1 MRSPLNIIVVLAVL
15 FSGLL
20 AFIQPAYGQ
29 DKQVLLLSSQSAQM
43 VDLEGK
49 SYRKVVGPARF
60 LHNDTY
66 LICDTALWNVETKII
81 EAWGNVSV
89 KQEETVLTSDKL
101 IYLIDKDLAQ
111 FRGTEVQ
118 LVDKDHNTL
127 RTRHLDYNTKDS
139 VAVFSNG
146 GSMRDKDGQIIESIN
161 GKYESKIK
169 LFTFVDNVNMFTDSI
184 FVKTNTLKYESD
196 KNLATFGR
204 NTNAWKDENMLS
216 AEDGWYNRGK
226 EVFFFRRNVH
236 VMSDSQEGWCDS
248 LYFYRNTSD
257 VEMLGNAQVSDTTRN
272 VFALAGRIFY
282 LDSLSKVTMTRKP
295 AVITETEEKGVRD
308 TIYLG
313 AEKLIYYAIPMCDVD
328 SAAVAEAAKREEILN
343 VDAIGAFRKKA
354 AEEAAKAA
362 EQEALNDPNYRAKH
376 GLDPTGKKIGGQKGA
391 PQNPSASAPSPAPA
405 SVPAAKDTPQDTIA
419 TGDSLA
425 LVDSLAVSDSLVA
438 MDTVAIEPP
447 KDTTRIGFL
456 EALRNVRIYR
466 KDVQMVCDSL
476 MYTDLD
482 SLARMYKDPVIWQDT
497 TRQYSSDSLYV
508 VVDKGGLEKASLMS
522 NAFIAIQQDT
532 AHYNQIKST
541 EMMAY
546 FEKDGGLRRF
556 DAMGGTSAIFY
567 VEEND
572 VLATVNKTDSKM
584 MSAVFKDGEI
594 QRVYYFE
601 QAKND
606 GYPVVQLT
614 REERFLKGFNWQEE
628 RRPVDRNAVTPLSLR
643 PSERL
648 KYDARP
654 RAEYKQTNIYFPGYI
669 DDVYRQ
675 IQVRDS
681 LRRVRERDRK
691 IAEREAAAQA
701 RRDSLAL
708 ADSLVRA
715 DSLFR
720 VDSIARADSL
730 RLVEEEALKAAADSL
745 KAEADSLSVADSL
758 AASAQTLTPE
768 EIKAA
773 KKAEAKRK
781 REEYKAA
788 MAAQKQKRKE
798 EKEKH
803 WADLD
808 QRDADKQKV
817 KEEKKLQK
825 LRKKKRKA
833 LEDQARQA
841 ARDAELLEKY
851 RLKYEQQ
858 KQKEAFDASA
868 EASSKTSSK
877 KTSDKSVGVT
887 PLQTGK

>member
-1 MRSPLNIIVVLAVL
+1 MKLPLNIAIVSAVL

-139 VAVFSNG
+139 VAVFSKG

-282 LDSLSKVTMTRKP
+282 LDSLSKVTLTRKP

-308 TIYLG
+308 TVYLG

-376 GLDPTGKKIGGQKGA
+376 GLDATGKKVGGQKGA
-391 PQNPSASAPSPAPA
+391 PQTPSAPAPA
-405 SVPAAKDTPQDTIA
+405 AKSSPQDTIA

-425 LVDSLAVSDSLVA
+425 VVDSLAVNDSLA
-438 MDTVAIEPP
+438 IMDTVAVEPP

-508 VVDKGGLEKASLMS
+508 VVEKGGLEKASLMS

-546 FEKDGGLRRF
+546 FDKEGGLRRF
-556 DAMGGTSAIFY
+556 DAMGGTSAVFY
-567 VEEND
+567 IEEND
-572 VLATVNKTDSKM
+572 ALATVNKTDSKM
-584 MSAVFKDGEI
+584 MSATFKDGEI

-614 REERFLKGFNWQEE
+614 REERFLKGFSWQGE
-628 RRPVDRNAVTPLSLR
+628 RRPADRNAVTPLSLR
-643 PSERL
+643 PSERS

-691 IAEREAAAQA
+691 IAERQAAEKA
-701 RRDSLAL
+701 RRDSIAF

-720 VDSIARADSL
+720 VDSIARADSIK
-730 RLVEEEALKAAADSL
+730 LVEEQALKAAADSL
-745 KAEADSLSVADSL
+745 KAVNDSLAVADSI
-758 AASAQTLTPE
+758 AATGKQLTPE
-768 EIKAA
+768 ELKAA
-773 KKAEAKRK
+773 KKAEAERK
-781 REEYKAA
+781 KEAAKANREAEK
-788 MAAQKQKRKE
+788 KKRKE
-798 EKEKH
+798 EKEKR
-803 WADLD
+803 WANLD
-808 QRDADKQKV
+808 QRDADKQKA

-841 ARDAELLEKY
+841 AQDAEYFEKY

-858 KQKEAFDASA
+858 KLEEAA
-868 EASSKTSSK
+868 KTSSRNSSK
-877 KTSDKSVGVT
+877 DSSEKTSKVPAGT
-887 PLQTGK
+887 IPLKTEK

>member
-1 MRSPLNIIVVLAVL
+1 MRIYLNIIVVLAVL
-15 FSGLL
+15 ISGLP
-20 AFIQPAYGQ
+20 AFAQQAQ
-29 DKQVLLLSSQSAQM
+29 KQENHVLLLSSQSAQM
-43 VDLEGK
+43 VDVEGR

-66 LICDTALWNVETKII
+66 LLCDTALWNVETRII
-81 EAWGNVSV
+81 EAWGNVSIL
-89 KQEETVLTSDKL
+89 QEETVLTSDKL
-101 IYLIDKDLAQ
+101 IYLIDQDLAQ
-111 FRGTEVQ
+111 FRGSEVQ
-118 LVDKDHNTL
+118 LTDKDHNTL

-139 VAVFSNG
+139 VAVFANG
-146 GSMRDKDGQIIESIN
+146 GAMRDKDGQIIESKN
-161 GKYESKIK
+161 GTYESKIK
-169 LFTFVDNVNMFTDSI
+169 VFNFVDDVNMFTDSI
-184 FVKTNTLKYESD
+184 FVKTNSLKYESE

-204 NTNAWKDENMLS
+204 NTNAWKEENMLS
-216 AEDGWYNRGK
+216 AENGWYNKDR
-226 EVFFFRRNVH
+226 EVFFFRNDVH

-248 LYFYRNTSD
+248 LYFFRNTSD

-313 AEKLIYYAIPMCDVD
+313 AEKLIYYAIPMFEVD
-328 SAAVAEAAKREEILN
+328 SMAVVDAKKREETLN
-343 VDAIGAFRKKA
+343 VDPIGAFRKKA

-362 EQEALNDPNYRAKH
+362 EEAAMNDPNYRAKH
-376 GLDPTGKKIGGQKGA
+376 GLDANGNKIADREGSKKTTA
-391 PQNPSASAPSPAPA
+391 TPPSPTPPAPP
-405 SVPAAKDTPQDTIA
+405 VPPAPDAQMQA
-419 TGDSLA
+419 DSL
-425 LVDSLAVSDSLVA
+425 VVQDSLAVSDPLVVLDSLA
-438 MDTVAIEPP
+438 KMDTVAVEPP
-447 KDTTRIGFL
+447 KDSTRIGFL
-456 EALRNVRIYR
+456 EAVKDVRIYR

-482 SLARMYKDPVIWQDT
+482 SLARMYINPVVWQET

-508 VVDKGGLEKASLMS
+508 VVEKGGLEKASLMS

-546 FEKDGGLRRF
+546 FDKEGGLKRF

-567 VEEND
+567 VEENGA
-572 VLATVNKTDSKM
+572 LATVNKTDSKM
-584 MSAVFKDGEI
+584 MTANFKDGEI
-594 QRVYYFE
+594 QRVFYFE

-614 REERFLKGFNWQEE
+614 REERYLKGFSWQEE
-628 RRPVDRNAVTPLSLR
+628 RRPADRNAVTPLSLR
-643 PSERL
+643 PSERT

-681 LRRVRERDRK
+681 LRRVRNMERK
-691 IAEREAAAQA
+691 IAEREAAAKA
-701 RRDSLAL
+701 RRDSIAL
-708 ADSLVRA
+708 ADSLMLA

-730 RLVEEEALKAAADSL
+730 KLVEEQALKAAADSL
-745 KAEADSLSVADSL
+745 KAVNDSLAVADSI
-758 AASAQTLTPE
+758 ASIAKELTPE
-768 EIKAA
+768 ELKEA
-773 KKAEAKRK
+773 KKAEAIRK
-781 REEYKAA
+781 KEEAKAA
-788 MAAQKQKRKE
+788 REAEKQRRKE
-798 EKEKH
+798 EKEKR
-803 WADLD
+803 WANLD
-808 QRDADKQKV
+808 QRDADKHKV

-841 ARDAELLEKY
+841 ARDAEYLEKY

-858 KQKEAFDASA
+858 KLKE
-868 EASSKTSSK
+868 T
-877 KTSDKSVGVT
+877 T
-887 PLQTGK
+887 PLKTEK